1 MSQLNQRWGEKG
13 ANLSFQAFCFIQ
25 ASNGLD
31 DVHPYWEIML
41 PATKTVK
48 NILVREGRQVLI
60 IFLTNG
66 TTNIFL
72 FSTRLK
78 CKSDIYYSKKS
89 LSLHVAVR
97 YLKEYITNKKKKQK
111 KKKKDQHNIT
121 LIFLLCLLSII
132 TVFVILFLVYSGR
145 KIIRWENM

>member
-1 MSQLNQRWGEKG
+1 
-13 ANLSFQAFCFIQ
+13 
-25 ASNGLD
+25 
-31 DVHPYWEIML
+31 ML

-97 YLKEYITNKKKKQK
+97 YLKEYITNKKKNK
-111 KKKKDQHNIT
+111 KKKEEGSAQYYFNFFTMFAFHYNSFCYS
-121 LIFLLCLLSII
+121 FLG
-132 TVFVILFLVYSGR
+132 LF
-145 KIIRWENM
+145 W

>member
-97 YLKEYITNKKKKQK
+97 YLKEYIANKKKKQK
-111 KKKKDQHNIT
+111 KKEEGSAQYYFNFFT
-121 LIFLLCLLSII
+121 IFAFHYNSFCYSFLG
-132 TVFVILFLVYSGR
+132 LF
-145 KIIRWENM
+145 W